1 MKKIILDVLNSKVR
15 ITDVAIEAGDSGSVG
30 FVVENVPYEWKSGD
44 VWVYALFK
52 RGQFSQINRLEE
64 WETDVPSGA
73 MADNNAFKTV
83 VFAVKN
89 TEEEGKYTYRYVAS
103 PVWVRVGEGLS
114 GTIDAEVIPDRER
127 IDAIATLLAA
137 MQKNTEKVDGIE
149 DGAEVNVQ
157 SDWSETNEDS
167 DSFIKNKPT
176 IDQSYNPDS
185 ENAQSGTAVKEA
197 VAQGV
202 AQGMAEIVGG
212 APEML
217 DTLKEIA
224 DALDNDEN
232 AYQTIMSVITTNIDE
247 LNDAL
252 KDKLS
257 MSDVDINLNTESY
270 KPVANAAVSSAVD
283 DLFHQVNDNCLKK
296 GEAHEI
302 YTPRSEFNETTTDIR
317 FEIEALKNNGAAN
330 GFDIQYLDK
339 ASTSFKDYVSGDAN
353 TPAKILRSGSGGKG
367 ILLSCYT
374 ENEVDGFAG
383 TTGFLIDMDGRMY
396 KRRDSRFTGKPEHD
410 WEEIVTGSDIVRSIE
425 SSLDEIIK
433 KYGLGGE
440 SV

>member
-149 DGAEVNVQ
+149 EGAEVNVQ
-157 SDWSETNEDS
+157 SDWGETNEDS

-185 ENAQSGTAVKEA
+185 ANAQSGKAVSDAVDKAVRDATEKIISGSPEA
-197 VAQGV
+197 
-202 AQGMAEIVGG
+202 
-212 APEML
+212 L
-217 DTLKEIA
+217 DTLNELA
-224 DALDNDEN
+224 TALGNDEN
-232 AYQTIMSVITTNIDE
+232 FATTVMTEIGKKTDYNE
-247 LNDAL
+247 FL
-252 KDKLS
+252 DK
-257 MSDVDINLNTESY
+257 
-270 KPVANAAVSSAVD
+270 
-283 DLFHQVNDNCLKK
+283 
-296 GEAHEI
+296 
-302 YTPRSEFNETTTDIR
+302 TTGLH
-317 FEIEALKNNGAAN
+317 FAIEALKNYGAGN
-330 GFDIQYLDK
+330 GFESITVKGSY
-339 ASTSFKDYVSGDAN
+339 TSFKDFIDGIG
-353 TPAKILRSGSGGKG
+353 TPGTAIKLKSDNADSDGFLFQS
-367 ILLSCYT
+367 YN
-374 ENEVDGFAG
+374 ENQSEIDGFAG
-383 TTGFLIDMDGRMY
+383 TTKFLLDMDGRMY
-396 KRRDSRFTGKPEHD
+396 KRRYSRFPSEPEHD
-410 WEEIVTGSDIVRSIE
+410 WEEIVTEAKIASTIEDTLESI
-425 SSLDEIIK
+425 IT